1 MEKLFVPYEIA
12 FKLKQ
17 LGFNENCFAKYNSK
31 KEIDYF
37 ERPQAF
43 YCVNSKSSWFSP
55 IFSSKE
61 TVSKVCTAPTHQQ
74 VIDWFRDK
82 HQVFIDIQTDCTSYP
97 KFAFEIN
104 VFTGNPKDLSEREWG
119 WEHKKDFE
127 WYLYRSYYEAVD
139 NAIEQAIKLIQK

>member
-12 FKLKQ
+12 LKLKQ
-17 LGFNENCFAKYNSK
+17 LGFDENCFAKYNSK

-74 VIDWFRDK
+74 VIDWLRDTHK
-82 HQVFIDIQTDCTSYP
+82 IIIESRPLNTLEWWDSYVWNE
-97 KFAFEIN
+97 KLERVWRDVAYKTYYQAIN
-104 VFTGNPKDLSEREWG
+104 
-119 WEHKKDFE
+119 
-127 WYLYRSYYEAVD
+127 
-139 NAIEQAIKLIQK
+139 NAIEVALRLI